1 MGSILDLL
9 TAQSAYAA
17 ARSQAAALLGPLAP
31 GRVGEEIRFTVS
43 RTSGVG
49 PDAARRLLANL
60 DEERISGT
68 LVLAQTAAARPAEET
83 ERRLLETQWDECV
96 AALPADW
103 SDLLCRVTLA
113 SSDDLPRAALLAA
126 PLNPSRP
133 SKEQGFDFRVARTT
147 GYGASPQMVRADA
160 NNRWT
165 DAPTAITYLESL
177 NFKFFT
183 LEEPLQAG
191 DIDGMRQIAET
202 LGTHI
207 ILDESLLRAEQLVR
221 FAESSACWIV
231 NLRVSKMGGLLP
243 PIVGTGGS
251 PSGE

>member
-1 MGSILDLL
+1 MGLAEQWDRISRALPGGWGSVDLRL
-9 TAQSAYAA
+9 LAPDAA

-103 SDLLCRVTLA
+103 SDLLCRVTLP

-147 GYGASPQMVRADA
+147 GYGASPQMARRCLARVDEAGI
-160 NNRWT
+160 
-165 DAPTAITYLESL
+165 PGSLEVLHALSD
-177 NFKFFT
+177 T
-183 LEEPLQAG
+183 QHVSTQGP
-191 DIDGMRQIAET
+191 
-202 LGTHI
+202 
-207 ILDESLLRAEQLVR
+207 V
-221 FAESSACWIV
+221 WIV
-231 NLRVSKMGGLLP
+231 GGKTL
-243 PIVGTGGS
+243 
-251 PSGE
+251 